1 VVLLFFQQIIL
12 GLREGSLFALIALG
26 LVIVHKTTGVVNFAY
41 GHMGMF
47 AAFMTYTFYSIMG
60 LPLLVAVLLGISFA
74 VVIGILTEKFL
85 LRPIRHLSHSAML
98 IITLGML
105 MILEG
110 LALLIWKQDF
120 QQIPNLVVGRPLR
133 LNLGESF
140 LIITRQDLLIFILT
154 ASIVFGTFFYLKASK
169 LGLAVRATSQNEES
183 AKLMGIRVGAVYAF
197 AWGLGTGLS
206 ALAAILAAPRTQV
219 QPNMMLDLQ
228 IQGLTAAVLGG
239 FDSLPGAIVGGL
251 LLGIIEQL
259 VAQYISVELKMGIA
273 LFIIILLLL
282 VKPDGILGKSTK
294 RRV

>member
-1 VVLLFFQQIIL
+1 MSAVLLQQIIL
-12 GLREGSLFALIALG
+12 GLREGSLFALVALG

-47 AAFMTYTFYSIMG
+47 AAYITFTFYT
-60 LPLLVAVLLGISFA
+60 LLGFNLYLAVAIGITFA
-74 VVIGILTEKFL
+74 VFLGILTEKFL

-110 LALLIWKQDF
+110 MALLLWKQDF
-120 QQIPNLVVGRPLR
+120 KQLPNLITGAPYRIS
-133 LNLGESF
+133 LGNSF
-140 LIITRQDLLIFILT
+140 LIITRQDVLIFLVTT
-154 ASIVFGTFFYLKASK
+154 AIVFGTFFYLKYTK
-169 LGLAVRATSQNEES
+169 LGLAVRMVSQNEEAS
-183 AKLMGIRVGAVYAF
+183 HLMGVKVGRVYGS

-206 ALAAILAAPRTQV
+206 ALAAILAAPKEQV
-219 QPNMMLDLQ
+219 QPNMMLNLQ

-239 FDSLPGAIVGGL
+239 FDSLPGAIVGGV

-259 VAQYISVELKMGIA
+259 VAKYISVELKTA
-273 LFIIILLLL
+273 LALMVIIILLL
-282 VKPDGILGKSTK
+282 VKPEGLLGKSTK